1 MARYEA
7 QLHWPEREFKAV
19 ETLVSRLG
27 ESLGVQACWLDHNNV
42 SLPLVVQPEGLTVQV
57 LLESRPH
64 GELMLLVS
72 SREGMGHGAP
82 ITQQV
87 FARLVTA
94 VDQELPQARWIYR
107 SDRDGPIRQ
116 RQPS

>member
-7 QLHWPEREFKAV
+7 QLHWQGHEPAALG
-19 ETLVSRLG
+19 LVVSQLA
-27 ESLGVQACWLDHNNV
+27 ESLGVQACWLDRTTV
-42 SLPLVVQPEGLTVQV
+42 SLPLVLQPQGLTVQV
-57 LLESRPH
+57 LLECRPH

-82 ITQQV
+82 ATQQV
-87 FARLVTA
+87 FDRLLA
-94 VDQELPQARWIYR
+94 VMAQALPQAQWLYR

-116 RQPS
+116 RC